1 MTKLRLLL
9 TDRSILATGLVDKG
23 DLYYVTTDWDRKL
36 IPLYEFRCDKNLT
49 VFLNDE
55 LFRHTKD

>member
-9 TDRSILATGLVDKG
+9 TDRSTLATGLVDKG
-23 DLYYVTTDWDRKL
+23 DLYYVTTDSDRKL

-55 LFRHTKD
+55 LFRPTKD